1 MSDGRNPLTMSR
13 NRPRVLASLASWS
26 RLPAGAPEAVDQLR
40 QHLQA
45 VGLDMQDRRAVRLAE
60 RALAHAEE
68 LHVGIGA
75 DPEYVKRARLNFAL
89 ARLCSH
95 LESKMADEMMRHH
108 SRARRAEPRTI
119 AK

>member
-1 MSDGRNPLTMSR
+1 MSR
-13 NRPRVLASLASWS
+13 NRSRVLAKLASWS
-26 RLPAGAPEAVDQLR
+26 RLPAGAPEALDQLR

-45 VGLDMQDRRAVRLAE
+45 VGIDMEDRRAMRLAE

-68 LHVGIGA
+68 LHFRIGA

-89 ARLCSH
+89 AWLCSH
-95 LESKMADEMMRHH
+95 LESKMADEMMRDNTRA
-108 SRARRAEPRTI
+108 SRAAGRVV

>member
-1 MSDGRNPLTMSR
+1 MSR

-26 RLPAGAPEAVDQLR
+26 RLPAGAPDAVDQLR

-45 VGLDMQDRRAVRLAE
+45 VGLDMEDRRAVRLAE

-68 LHVGIGA
+68 LHFGIGA

-108 SRARRAEPRTI
+108 SRARRAEPRNV